1 MPAVCEFDEF
11 CDSLYYKYHLIL
23 FLQFVLLIA
32 TNQMKKKQIK
42 EGKITYSLIQSYN
55 QPANK
60 HVKHKQKIE
69 FQRSATC
76 IKYTLC
82 SCED

>member
-32 TNQMKKKQIK
+32 TNQMKKTNKRRK
-42 EGKITYSLIQSYN
+42 NHVLTHSVIQS
-55 QPANK
+55 ASK
-60 HVKHKQKIE
+60 
-69 FQRSATC
+69 
-76 IKYTLC
+76 
-82 SCED
+82 